1 MVTFWSQMQEIFI
14 AFGTIFMFFCS
25 IYLIRFIGKNIISS
39 FRNLHN
45 DIIMHIAPEDMQ
57 CICQVHKKDVNIT
70 LQKKSE
76 EGLSYIESLPGEN
89 EDMIILV
96 FSK

>member
-1 MVTFWSQMQEIFI
+1 MQEIFI

-25 IYLIRFIGKNIISS
+25 IYLIRFRFIGKNIISS

-45 DIIMHIAPEDMQ
+45 DIIMHIASEDMQ

-76 EGLSYIESLPGEN
+76 EGLSYVESLPGEN